1 MDDPS
6 TPALVADLHQRG
18 IDLLRILWS
27 DLHGVARGKDI
38 AVQELPRVL
47 AHGVAF
53 CQALMVTDLAAN
65 PVESEESS
73 GTGWPDAI
81 AKPDLSTIRFPDYVS
96 GVAIVLA
103 DIEQSFSTGGE
114 HAGPLPFSPRDLLA
128 TQVARLAQFGFTAI
142 MAPELEFYICR
153 RSATAAHGWAPNFE
167 RNTAGY
173 IVGVAN
179 DTDELL
185 PALMRR
191 CQALELGVFAGN
203 HEFSGGQFELNHLHS
218 EAVDASDRAFLF
230 KHVVKE
236 VAAQRGLRTTFIGQ
250 TLRRRR
256 RQRHAHP
263 RVTDRRRW
271 PQRVRHR

>member
-6 TPALVADLHQRG
+6 TPVLVADLKQRG

-38 AVQELPRVL
+38 TVQELPRVL

-53 CQALMVTDLAAN
+53 CQALMLTDLAAN

-73 GTGWPDAI
+73 GTGWPDAT
-81 AKPDLSTIRFPDYVS
+81 ARPDLSTIQFPAYVS

-114 HAGPLPFSPRDLLA
+114 HPGPLPFSPRDLLA
-128 TQVARLAQFGFTAI
+128 TQVARLAQFGLTAI

-153 RSATAAHGWAPNFE
+153 RSATAAHGWAPNFD
-167 RNTAGY
+167 RDTAGY

-185 PALMRR
+185 PTLMRR
-191 CQALELGVFAGN
+191 CQAWSSASSPATTSSAAVSSNSIICAPRPSTQRPRLPVQARSERGRGPTRPTGN
-203 HEFSGGQFELNHLHS
+203 VH
-218 EAVDASDRAFLF
+218 
-230 KHVVKE
+230 
-236 VAAQRGLRTTFIGQ
+236 GQ
-250 TLRRRR
+250 TLRRRSG
-256 RQRHAHP
+256 QRHAHP
-263 RVTDRRRW
+263 RVTHRRRW
-271 PQRVRHR
+271 LQRVRHR